1 MTKRDIGSDEYN
13 SYYQPYIDKTGDG
26 NVFDSLRNNS
36 EIIIQFFKTIKKEK
50 LDYRYAEDKWT
61 IREILLHLIDT
72 ERVFAYRA
80 MCIARKD
87 MTELPGFDQDA
98 FVVHSQANERS
109 VESLLSEYRNV
120 RMATVSLFDSFD
132 LKSLE
137 QIGVANGSDLSV
149 RAIVFIIIGHEN
161 HHLEVIKERYL

>member
-1 MTKRDIGSDEYN
+1 
-13 SYYQPYIDKTGDG
+13 
-26 NVFDSLRNNS
+26 
-36 EIIIQFFKTIKKEK
+36 K
-50 LDYRYAEDKWT
+50 LDYRYAQDKWT
-61 IREILLHLIDT
+61 IKEILLHLIDT

-87 MTELPGFDQDA
+87 LTELPGFDQDA
-98 FVVHSQANERS
+98 FVVHSHANERS

-132 LKSLE
+132 LRGLE

-161 HHLEVIKERYL
+161 HHLQIIKERYL

>member
-1 MTKRDIGSDEYN
+1 MTKGDIGSGEYN
-13 SYYQPYIDKTGDG
+13 SYYQIYIDKTGDG
-26 NVFDSLRNNS
+26 NVLDNLRSNT

-61 IREILLHLIDT
+61 IKEILLHLIDT

-98 FVVHSQANERS
+98 FVINSHANERS
-109 VESLLSEYRNV
+109 IESLLLEYLNV

-132 LKSLE
+132 LRGLE
-137 QIGVANGSDLSV
+137 QMGVANGSSLSV

-161 HHLEVIKERYL
+161 HHLQVIKERYL